1 MNNNR
6 SCVRLKRNGEII
18 NRPSKEYLDSI
29 DINEY
34 MSCVI
39 DHKNI
44 IHENYSML
52 NDYYFEGIPESVISD
67 FKYNPTDNYIFENL
81 NTHDADKL
89 IAALRKIYKDFEIY
103 DVLDHAGE
111 HRFLILDVIGN
122 NFYHIYNSERFDN
135 IISFYGYSKSKIDCV
150 RDCCRIELEPIYADM
165 DEAND
170 IVYNKCNGIIYHITN
185 EEGYKKIMKNGFRIN
200 GVDTDSKVAR
210 RPKHRDYPNRTYFVA
225 IPGNV
230 KQVLHSN
237 DMEMSIMNYFKG
249 NIFKDKIYILKVRVT
264 GMNIDFYRDS
274 VSISID
280 GSASPAVYCYCNIP
294 PQFIE
299 LIYDKTF
306 DELNPFG

>member
-1 MNNNR
+1 
-6 SCVRLKRNGEII
+6 
-18 NRPSKEYLDSI
+18 
-29 DINEY
+29 
-34 MSCVI
+34 VI

-44 IHENYSML
+44 IHENYSLL
-52 NDYYFEGIPESVISD
+52 NDYYFEGVPDSVISD
-67 FKYNPTDNYIFENL
+67 FKYNPTANYIFENL

-89 IAALRKIYKDFEIY
+89 IAALRKIYKDFEIH

-111 HRFLILDVIGN
+111 QRFLILDVIGN
-122 NFYHIYNSERFDN
+122 DFYHIYNSERFDN
-135 IISFYGYSKSKIDCV
+135 IISFYGYSKSKID
-150 RDCCRIELEPIYADM
+150 RSSYGYRIELEPIYADR

-170 IVYNKCNGIIYHITN
+170 LVYNKCNGILYHITN
-185 EEGYKKIMKNGFRIN
+185 EEGYKSIMETGFRIN
-200 GVDTDSKVAR
+200 GVNTDPKLER
-210 RPKHRDYPNRTYFVA
+210 RPKYRDYPNRTYFLA

-230 KQVLHSN
+230 KNIIHSSA
-237 DMEMSIMNYFKG
+237 MEMAIMNYFKG
-249 NIFKDKIYILKVRVT
+249 DLYHDKIYILKVRVT

>member
-1 MNNNR
+1 MNDR
-6 SCVRLKRNGEII
+6 SYVRLKRNGEII
-18 NRPSKEYLDSI
+18 NRPSREYLDNI

-44 IHENYSML
+44 IHENYSIL

-67 FKYNPTDNYIFENL
+67 FKYNPTANYIFENL

-89 IAALRKIYKDFEIY
+89 IAALKRKYSDFEIH
-103 DVLDHAGE
+103 DVLDHAGD
-111 HRFLILDVIGN
+111 HRYLVLDIIGD
-122 NFYHIYNSERFDN
+122 NFYPLYNSNEFDN
-135 IISFYGYSKSKIDCV
+135 IISFYGYSKSKVDSV
-150 RDCCRIELEPIYADM
+150 RNRCRIELEPIYADR

-170 IVYNKCNGIIYHITN
+170 LVYNKCNGILYHITN
-185 EEGYKKIMKNGFRIN
+185 EEGYKKIMQNGFRIN
-200 GVDTDSKVAR
+200 GVDTDPKVAR
-210 RPKHRDYPNRTYFVA
+210 KPKYRDYPNRTYFVA

-230 KQVLHSN
+230 KHVLHSSE
-237 DMEMSIMNYFKG
+237 MEMSIMSYFKG
-249 NIFKDKIYILKVRVT
+249 NVFKDKIYILKVYVG

>member
-1 MNNNR
+1 MNNK
-6 SCVRLKRNGEII
+6 SYVRLKRNGEII
-18 NRPSKEYLDSI
+18 NRPSREYLDNI
-29 DINEY
+29 GINEY

-44 IHENYSML
+44 IHENYSLL

-67 FKYNPTDNYIFENL
+67 FKYNPTANYIFENL

-89 IAALRKIYKDFEIY
+89 IAALRKIYKDFEIH

-111 HRFLILDVIGN
+111 HRFLILDIIGN
-122 NFYHIYNSERFDN
+122 DFYNIYNSERFDN
-135 IISFYGYSKSKIDCV
+135 IISFYGYSKSKID
-150 RDCCRIELEPIYADM
+150 RSSYGYRIELEPIYADM

-170 IVYNKCNGIIYHITN
+170 LVYNKCNGILYHITN
-185 EEGYKKIMKNGFRIN
+185 EEGYKSIMETGFRIN
-200 GVDTDSKVAR
+200 GVNTDPKLER
-210 RPKHRDYPNRTYFVA
+210 RPKYRDYPNRTYFLA

-230 KQVLHSN
+230 KNIIHSSA
-237 DMEMSIMNYFKG
+237 MEMAIVTYFKG
-249 NIFKDKIYILKVRVT
+249 DLYHDKIYILKVRVT

-280 GSASPAVYCYCNIP
+280 GSESPAVYCYCNIP

>member
-1 MNNNR
+1 MRNG
-6 SCVRLKRNGEII
+6 SYVRLKRNCEII
-18 NRPSKEYLDSI
+18 NRPSREYLDDI

-67 FKYNPTDNYIFENL
+67 FKYNPTANYIFENL
-81 NTHDADKL
+81 KTHDADKL
-89 IAALRKIYKDFEIY
+89 IAALRKIYKDFEIH

-122 NFYHIYNSERFDN
+122 DFYHIYNSERFDN
-135 IISFYGYSKSKIDCV
+135 IISFYGYSKSKIN
-150 RDCCRIELEPIYADM
+150 RSSYGYKIELEPIYADR

-170 IVYNKCNGIIYHITN
+170 LVYNKCNGILYHITN
-185 EEGYKKIMKNGFRIN
+185 EEGYKSIMETGFRIN
-200 GVDTDSKVAR
+200 GVNTDPKLER
-210 RPKHRDYPNRTYFVA
+210 RPKYRDYPNRTYFLA

-230 KQVLHSN
+230 KNIIHSSA
-237 DMEMSIMNYFKG
+237 MEMAIVNYFKCDLYH
-249 NIFKDKIYILKVRVT
+249 DKIYILKVRVS

-306 DELNPFG
+306 DELNQFG

>member
-1 MNNNR
+1 MRNG
-6 SCVRLKRNGEII
+6 SYVRLKRNGEII
-18 NRPSKEYLDSI
+18 NRPSREYLDNI

-44 IHENYSML
+44 IHENYSLL
-52 NDYYFEGIPESVISD
+52 NDYYFEGIPDSVISD
-67 FKYNPTDNYIFENL
+67 FKYNPTANYIFENL

-89 IAALRKIYKDFEIY
+89 IASLRKKYSDFEIH
-103 DVLDHAGE
+103 DVLDHAGD
-111 HRFLILDVIGN
+111 HRYLVLDIIGD
-122 NFYHIYNSERFDN
+122 NFYPLYNSNDFDN
-135 IISFYGYSKSKIDCV
+135 IISFYGYSKSKVDCV
-150 RDCCRIELEPIYADM
+150 RDRCRIELEPIYADR

-200 GVDTDSKVAR
+200 GVDTDYKVAR
-210 RPKHRDYPNRTYFVA
+210 RPKYRDYPNRTYFVA

-230 KQVLHSN
+230 KNIIHSSA
-237 DMEMSIMNYFKG
+237 MEMAIMNYFKG
-249 NIFKDKIYILKVRVT
+249 DLYHDKIYILKVRVS

-280 GSASPAVYCYCNIP
+280 GSESPAVYCYCNIP

>member
-1 MNNNR
+1 MNNR
-6 SCVRLKRNGEII
+6 SYVRLKRNGEII
-18 NRPSKEYLDSI
+18 NRPSREYIDNI

-52 NDYYFEGIPESVISD
+52 NDYYFEGIPDNVISN
-67 FKYNPTDNYIFENL
+67 FKYNPMANYIFENL

-103 DVLDHAGE
+103 DVLDHDGE
-111 HRFLILDVIGN
+111 HRYLILDVIGDD
-122 NFYHIYNSERFDN
+122 FYHIYNSERFDN
-135 IISFYGYSKSKIDCV
+135 IISFYGYSKSKID
-150 RDCCRIELEPIYADM
+150 RSSYGYRIELEPIYADR

-170 IVYNKCNGIIYHITN
+170 LVYNKCNGILYHITN
-185 EEGYKKIMKNGFRIN
+185 EEGYKSIMETGFRIN
-200 GVDTDSKVAR
+200 GVNTDPKLER
-210 RPKHRDYPNRTYFVA
+210 RPKYRDYPNRTYFLA

-230 KQVLHSN
+230 KNIIHSSA
-237 DMEMSIMNYFKG
+237 MEMAIVNYFKG
-249 NIFKDKIYILKVRVT
+249 DLYHDKIYILKVRVT

-294 PQFIE
+294 PQFID

-306 DELNPFG
+306 DELNQFG

>member
-1 MNNNR
+1 M
-6 SCVRLKRNGEII
+6 
-18 NRPSKEYLDSI
+18 EYLDNI

-44 IHENYSML
+44 IHENYSLL
-52 NDYYFEGIPESVISD
+52 NDYYFEGIPDSVISD
-67 FKYNPTDNYIFENL
+67 FKYNPTANYIFENL

-89 IAALRKIYKDFEIY
+89 IASLRKKYSDFEIH
-103 DVLDHAGE
+103 DVLDHAGD
-111 HRFLILDVIGN
+111 HRYLVLDIIGD
-122 NFYHIYNSERFDN
+122 NFYPLYNSNDFDN
-135 IISFYGYSKSKIDCV
+135 IISFYGYSKSKVDCV
-150 RDCCRIELEPIYADM
+150 RDRCRIELEPIYADR

-170 IVYNKCNGIIYHITN
+170 LVYNKCNGILYHITN
-185 EEGYKKIMKNGFRIN
+185 EEGYKSIMETGFRIN
-200 GVDTDSKVAR
+200 GVNTDPKLER
-210 RPKHRDYPNRTYFVA
+210 RPKYRDYPNRTYFLA

-230 KQVLHSN
+230 KNIIHSSA
-237 DMEMSIMNYFKG
+237 MEMAIMNYFKG
-249 NIFKDKIYILKVRVT
+249 DLYHDKIYILKVRVT

>member
-1 MNNNR
+1 MNNR
-6 SCVRLKRNGEII
+6 SYVRLKRNGEII
-18 NRPSKEYLDSI
+18 NRPSREYLDNI

-44 IHENYSML
+44 IHENYSLL
-52 NDYYFEGIPESVISD
+52 NDYYFEGVPDSVISD
-67 FKYNPTDNYIFENL
+67 FKYNPTANYIFENL

-89 IAALRKIYKDFEIY
+89 IAALRKIYKDFEIH
-103 DVLDHAGE
+103 DALDHAGE
-111 HRFLILDVIGN
+111 QRFLILDVIGN
-122 NFYHIYNSERFDN
+122 DFYHIYNSERFDN
-135 IISFYGYSKSKIDCV
+135 IISFYGYSKSKID
-150 RDCCRIELEPIYADM
+150 RSSYGYRIELEPIYADR

-170 IVYNKCNGIIYHITN
+170 LVYNKCNGILYHITN
-185 EEGYKKIMKNGFRIN
+185 EEGYKSIMETGFRIN
-200 GVDTDSKVAR
+200 GVNTDPKLER
-210 RPKHRDYPNRTYFVA
+210 RPKYRDYPNRTYFLA

-230 KQVLHSN
+230 KNIIHSSA
-237 DMEMSIMNYFKG
+237 MEMAIVNYFKG
-249 NIFKDKIYILKVRVT
+249 DLYHEKIYILKARVT

>member
-1 MNNNR
+1 MNNR
-6 SCVRLKRNGEII
+6 SYVRLKRNGEII
-18 NRPSKEYLDSI
+18 NRPSREYLDNI

-34 MSCVI
+34 ISCVI

-44 IHENYSML
+44 IHENYSIL

-67 FKYNPTDNYIFENL
+67 FKYNPTANYIFENL

-89 IAALRKIYKDFEIY
+89 IAALRKIYKDFEIH

-111 HRFLILDVIGN
+111 HRYLILDVIGN
-122 NFYHIYNSERFDN
+122 DFYHIYNSERFDN
-135 IISFYGYSKSKIDCV
+135 IISFYGYSKSKID
-150 RDCCRIELEPIYADM
+150 RSSYGYRIELEPIYADR

-170 IVYNKCNGIIYHITN
+170 LVYNKCNGILYHITN
-185 EEGYKKIMKNGFRIN
+185 EEGYKSIMETGFRIN
-200 GVDTDSKVAR
+200 GVNTDPKLER
-210 RPKHRDYPNRTYFVA
+210 RPKYRDYPNRTYFLA

-230 KQVLHSN
+230 KNIIHSSA
-237 DMEMSIMNYFKG
+237 MEMAIVNYFKG
-249 NIFKDKIYILKVRVT
+249 DLYHDKIYILKVRVT

>member
-1 MNNNR
+1 MNDR
-6 SCVRLKRNGEII
+6 SYVRLKRNGEII
-18 NRPSKEYLDSI
+18 NRPSREYLDNI

-44 IHENYSML
+44 IHENYSLL
-52 NDYYFEGIPESVISD
+52 NDYYFEGIPDSVISD
-67 FKYNPTDNYIFENL
+67 FKYNPTANYIFENL

-89 IAALRKIYKDFEIY
+89 IASLRKIYKDFEIH

-111 HRFLILDVIGN
+111 QRFLILDVIGN
-122 NFYHIYNSERFDN
+122 DFYHIYNSERFDN
-135 IISFYGYSKSKIDCV
+135 IISFYGYSKSKID
-150 RDCCRIELEPIYADM
+150 RSSYGYRIELEPIYADR

-170 IVYNKCNGIIYHITN
+170 LVYNKCNGILYHITN
-185 EEGYKKIMKNGFRIN
+185 EEGYKSIIETGFRIN
-200 GVDTDSKVAR
+200 GVNTDPKLER
-210 RPKHRDYPNRTYFVA
+210 RPKYRDYPNRTYFLA

-230 KQVLHSN
+230 KNIIHSSA
-237 DMEMSIMNYFKG
+237 MEIAIMNYFKG
-249 NIFKDKIYILKVRVT
+249 DLYHDKIYILKVRVT

>member
-1 MNNNR
+1 MNDR
-6 SCVRLKRNGEII
+6 SYVRLKRNGEII
-18 NRPSKEYLDSI
+18 NRPSREYLDNI

-44 IHENYSML
+44 IHENYSIL
-52 NDYYFEGIPESVISD
+52 NDYYFEGIPESIISD
-67 FKYNPTDNYIFENL
+67 FKYNPTANYIFENL

-89 IAALRKIYKDFEIY
+89 IAALRKIYKDFEIH

-122 NFYHIYNSERFDN
+122 NFYHIYNSEMFDN
-135 IISFYGYSKSKIDCV
+135 IISFYGYSKSKVDCV
-150 RDCCRIELEPIYADM
+150 RDRCRIELEPIYADR

-170 IVYNKCNGIIYHITN
+170 IVYNKYNGILYHITN
-185 EEGYKKIMKNGFRIN
+185 EEGYKSIMETGFRIN
-200 GVDTDSKVAR
+200 GVNTDPKLER
-210 RPKHRDYPNRTYFVA
+210 RLKYRDYPNRTYFLA

-230 KQVLHSN
+230 KNIIHSSA
-237 DMEMSIMNYFKG
+237 MEMAIMNYFKG
-249 NIFKDKIYILKVRVT
+249 DLYHDKIYILKVRVT

>member
-1 MNNNR
+1 
-6 SCVRLKRNGEII
+6 
-18 NRPSKEYLDSI
+18 
-29 DINEY
+29 

-44 IHENYSML
+44 IHENYSIL
-52 NDYYFEGIPESVISD
+52 NDYYFEGIPESIISD
-67 FKYNPTDNYIFENL
+67 FKYNPTANYIFENL

-89 IAALRKIYKDFEIY
+89 IAALRKIYKDFEIH

-111 HRFLILDVIGN
+111 QRFLILDVIGN
-122 NFYHIYNSERFDN
+122 DFYHIYNSERFDN
-135 IISFYGYSKSKIDCV
+135 IISFYGYSKSKID
-150 RDCCRIELEPIYADM
+150 RSSYGYRIELEPIYADR

-170 IVYNKCNGIIYHITN
+170 FVYNKCNGILYHITN
-185 EEGYKKIMKNGFRIN
+185 EEGYKSIMETGFRIN
-200 GVDTDSKVAR
+200 CVNTDPKLER
-210 RPKHRDYPNRTYFVA
+210 RPKYRDYPNRTYFLA

-230 KQVLHSN
+230 KNIIHSSA
-237 DMEMSIMNYFKG
+237 MEMAIVNYFKG
-249 NIFKDKIYILKVRVT
+249 DLYHEKIYILKVRVT

>member
-1 MNNNR
+1 MNDR
-6 SCVRLKRNGEII
+6 SYVRLKRNGEII
-18 NRPSKEYLDSI
+18 NRPSREYLDNI

-44 IHENYSML
+44 IHENYSIL

-67 FKYNPTDNYIFENL
+67 FKYNPTVNYIFENL
-81 NTHDADKL
+81 KTHDADKL
-89 IAALRKIYKDFEIY
+89 IAALRKIYKDFEIH

-111 HRFLILDVIGN
+111 HRFLILDAIGDD
-122 NFYHIYNSERFDN
+122 FYHIYNSERFDN
-135 IISFYGYSKSKIDCV
+135 IISFYGYSKSKID
-150 RDCCRIELEPIYADM
+150 RSSYGYRIELEPIYADR

-170 IVYNKCNGIIYHITN
+170 LVYDKCNGILYHITN
-185 EEGYKKIMKNGFRIN
+185 EEGYKSIMETGFRIN
-200 GVDTDSKVAR
+200 GVNTDPKLER
-210 RPKHRDYPNRTYFVA
+210 RPKYRDYPNRTYFLA

-230 KQVLHSN
+230 KNIIHSSV
-237 DMEMSIMNYFKG
+237 MEMAIVNYFKG
-249 NIFKDKIYILKVRVT
+249 DLYHDKIYILKVRVT

>member
-1 MNNNR
+1 MRNG
-6 SCVRLKRNGEII
+6 SYVRLKRNGEII
-18 NRPSKEYLDSI
+18 NRPSREYLDNI

-52 NDYYFEGIPESVISD
+52 NDYYFEGIPDNVISN
-67 FKYNPTDNYIFENL
+67 FKYNPMANYIFENL

-89 IAALRKIYKDFEIY
+89 IAALRKKYSDFDIH
-103 DVLDHAGE
+103 DVLDHAGD
-111 HRFLILDVIGN
+111 HRYLVLDIIGD
-122 NFYHIYNSERFDN
+122 NFYPLYNSNDFDN
-135 IISFYGYSKSKIDCV
+135 IISFYGYSKSKVDCV
-150 RDCCRIELEPIYADM
+150 RDRCRIELEPIYADR

-170 IVYNKCNGIIYHITN
+170 LVYNKCNGILYHITN
-185 EEGYKKIMKNGFRIN
+185 EEGYKSIMETGFRIN
-200 GVDTDSKVAR
+200 GVNTDPKLER
-210 RPKHRDYPNRTYFVA
+210 RPKYRDYPNRTYFLA

-230 KQVLHSN
+230 KNIIHSSA
-237 DMEMSIMNYFKG
+237 MEMAIVNYFKG
-249 NIFKDKIYILKVRVT
+249 DLYHDKIYILKVRVT

-294 PQFIE
+294 PQFID

-306 DELNPFG
+306 DELNQFG

>member
-1 MNNNR
+1 MRNG
-6 SCVRLKRNGEII
+6 SYVRLKRNGEII
-18 NRPSKEYLDSI
+18 NRPSREYLDNI

-44 IHENYSML
+44 IHENYSLL
-52 NDYYFEGIPESVISD
+52 NDYYFEGIPDSVISD
-67 FKYNPTDNYIFENL
+67 FKYNPTANYIFENL

-89 IAALRKIYKDFEIY
+89 IASLRKIYKDFEIH

-111 HRFLILDVIGN
+111 QRFLILDVIGN
-122 NFYHIYNSERFDN
+122 DFYHIYNSERFDN
-135 IISFYGYSKSKIDCV
+135 IISFYGYSKSKID
-150 RDCCRIELEPIYADM
+150 RSSYGYRIELEPIYADR

-170 IVYNKCNGIIYHITN
+170 LVYNKCNGILYHITN
-185 EEGYKKIMKNGFRIN
+185 EEGYKSIMETGFRIN
-200 GVDTDSKVAR
+200 GVNTDPKLER
-210 RPKHRDYPNRTYFVA
+210 RPKYRDYPNRTYFLA

-230 KQVLHSN
+230 KNIIHSSA
-237 DMEMSIMNYFKG
+237 MEMAIMNYFKG
-249 NIFKDKIYILKVRVT
+249 DLYHDKIYILKVRVT

>member
-1 MNNNR
+1 MNNR

-18 NRPSKEYLDSI
+18 NRPSREYLDSI

-44 IHENYSML
+44 IHENYSIL
-52 NDYYFEGIPESVISD
+52 NDYYFEGIPESIISD
-67 FKYNPTDNYIFENL
+67 FKYNPTANYIFENL

-89 IAALRKIYKDFEIY
+89 IASLRKIYKDFEIH

-111 HRFLILDVIGN
+111 QRFLILDVIGN
-122 NFYHIYNSERFDN
+122 NFYHIYNSEKFDN
-135 IISFYGYSKSKIDCV
+135 IISFYGYSKSKID
-150 RDCCRIELEPIYADM
+150 RSSYGYRIELEPIYADR

-170 IVYNKCNGIIYHITN
+170 LVYNKCNGILYHITN
-185 EEGYKKIMKNGFRIN
+185 EEGYKSIMETGFRIN
-200 GVDTDSKVAR
+200 GVNTDPKLER
-210 RPKHRDYPNRTYFVA
+210 RPKYRDYPNRTYFLA

-230 KQVLHSN
+230 KNIIHSSA
-237 DMEMSIMNYFKG
+237 MEMAIVNYFKG
-249 NIFKDKIYILKVRVT
+249 DLYHDKIYILKVRVT

-299 LIYDKTF
+299 LIYDKKF

>member
-1 MNNNR
+1 MNNR
-6 SCVRLKRNGEII
+6 SYVRLKRNGEII

-44 IHENYSML
+44 IHENYSLL
-52 NDYYFEGIPESVISD
+52 NDYYFEGIPDSVISD
-67 FKYNPTDNYIFENL
+67 FKYNPTANYIFENL

-89 IAALRKIYKDFEIY
+89 IASLRKKYSDFEIH
-103 DVLDHAGE
+103 DVLDHAGD
-111 HRFLILDVIGN
+111 HRYLVLDIIGD
-122 NFYHIYNSERFDN
+122 NFYPLYNSNDFDN

-150 RDCCRIELEPIYADM
+150 RDRCRIELEPIYADR
-165 DEAND
+165 DEVND
-170 IVYNKCNGIIYHITN
+170 LVYNKCNGILYHITN
-185 EEGYKKIMKNGFRIN
+185 EEEYKSIMETGFRIN
-200 GVDTDSKVAR
+200 GVNTDPKLER
-210 RPKHRDYPNRTYFVA
+210 RPKYRDYPNRTYFLA

-230 KQVLHSN
+230 KNIIHSSA
-237 DMEMSIMNYFKG
+237 MEMAIMNYFKG
-249 NIFKDKIYILKVRVT
+249 DLYHDKIYILKVRVT

>member
-1 MNNNR
+1 MNER
-6 SCVRLKRNGEII
+6 SYVRLKRNGEII
-18 NRPSKEYLDSI
+18 NRPSREYLDRI

-52 NDYYFEGIPESVISD
+52 NDYYYEGIPESVISD
-67 FKYNPTDNYIFENL
+67 FKYNPTANYIFENL

-89 IAALRKIYKDFEIY
+89 IAALRKKYSDFEIY
-103 DVLDHAGE
+103 DVLDH
-111 HRFLILDVIGN
+111 DVIGD
-122 NFYHIYNSERFDN
+122 NFYPIYNSNEFDN

-150 RDCCRIELEPIYADM
+150 RDCCRIYLEPIYADR

-185 EEGYKKIMKNGFRIN
+185 EEGYKNIMKNGFRIN
-200 GVDTDSKVAR
+200 GVDTDSKVTR
-210 RPKHRDYPNRTYFVA
+210 RPKYRDYPNRTYFLA

-230 KQVLHSN
+230 KQILHSR
-237 DMEMSIMNYFKG
+237 DMEMSIMSYFKG
-249 NIFKDKIYILKVRVT
+249 NVFKDKIYILKVRVT

-280 GSASPAVYCYCNIP
+280 GSESPAVYCYCNIP

>member
-1 MNNNR
+1 MRNG
-6 SCVRLKRNGEII
+6 SYVRLKRNGEII
-18 NRPSKEYLDSI
+18 NRPSREYLDNI

-44 IHENYSML
+44 IHENYSLL
-52 NDYYFEGIPESVISD
+52 NDYYFEGIPYSVISD
-67 FKYNPTDNYIFENL
+67 FKYNPTANYIFENL

-89 IAALRKIYKDFEIY
+89 IVSLRKKYSDFEIH
-103 DVLDHAGE
+103 DVLDHAGD
-111 HRFLILDVIGN
+111 HRYLVLDIIGD
-122 NFYHIYNSERFDN
+122 NFYPLYNSNDFDN
-135 IISFYGYSKSKIDCV
+135 IISFYGYSKSKVDCV
-150 RDCCRIELEPIYADM
+150 RDRCRIELEPIYADR

-170 IVYNKCNGIIYHITN
+170 LVYNKCNGILYHITN
-185 EEGYKKIMKNGFRIN
+185 EEGYKSIMETGFRIN
-200 GVDTDSKVAR
+200 GVNTDPKLER
-210 RPKHRDYPNRTYFVA
+210 RPKYRDYPNRTYFLA

-230 KQVLHSN
+230 KQVLHSSE
-237 DMEMSIMNYFKG
+237 MEMSIMSYFKG
-249 NIFKDKIYILKVRVT
+249 NVFKDKIYILKVYVG

>member
-1 MNNNR
+1 MNNR
-6 SCVRLKRNGEII
+6 SYVRLKRNGEII
-18 NRPSKEYLDSI
+18 NRPSREYLDNI

-44 IHENYSML
+44 IHENYSLL
-52 NDYYFEGIPESVISD
+52 NDYYFEGIPDSVISD
-67 FKYNPTDNYIFENL
+67 FKYNPTANYIFENL

-89 IAALRKIYKDFEIY
+89 IASLRKIYKDFEIH

-111 HRFLILDVIGN
+111 QRFLILDVIGN
-122 NFYHIYNSERFDN
+122 DFYHIYNSERFDN
-135 IISFYGYSKSKIDCV
+135 IILFYGYSKSKID
-150 RDCCRIELEPIYADM
+150 RSSYGYRIELEPIYADR

-170 IVYNKCNGIIYHITN
+170 LVYNKCNGILYHITN
-185 EEGYKKIMKNGFRIN
+185 EEGYKSIMETGFRIN
-200 GVDTDSKVAR
+200 GVNTDPKLER
-210 RPKHRDYPNRTYFVA
+210 RPKYRDYPNRTYFLA

-230 KQVLHSN
+230 KNIIHSSA
-237 DMEMSIMNYFKG
+237 MEMAIMNYFKG
-249 NIFKDKIYILKVRVT
+249 DLYHDKIYILKVRVT

>member
-1 MNNNR
+1 MNDR
-6 SCVRLKRNGEII
+6 SYVRLKRNGEII
-18 NRPSKEYLDSI
+18 NRPSREYLDNI

-44 IHENYSML
+44 IHENYSLL
-52 NDYYFEGIPESVISD
+52 NDYYFEGIPDSVISD
-67 FKYNPTDNYIFENL
+67 FKYNPTANYIFENL

-89 IAALRKIYKDFEIY
+89 IAALRKIYKDFEIH

-135 IISFYGYSKSKIDCV
+135 IISFYGYSKSKID
-150 RDCCRIELEPIYADM
+150 RSSYGYRIELEPIYADR

-170 IVYNKCNGIIYHITN
+170 LVYNKCNGILYHITN
-185 EEGYKKIMKNGFRIN
+185 EEGYNSIMETGFRIN
-200 GVDTDSKVAR
+200 GVNTDLKLER
-210 RPKHRDYPNRTYFVA
+210 RPKYRDYPNRTYFLA

-230 KQVLHSN
+230 KNIIHSSA
-237 DMEMSIMNYFKG
+237 MEMAIVNYFKG
-249 NIFKDKIYILKVRVT
+249 DLHHDKIYILKVRVT

-294 PQFIE
+294 PQFID

-306 DELNPFG
+306 DELNSFG

>member
-1 MNNNR
+1 MNNR
-6 SCVRLKRNGEII
+6 SYVRLKRNGEII
-18 NRPSKEYLDSI
+18 NRPSREYLDNI
-29 DINEY
+29 EINEY

-44 IHENYSML
+44 IHENYSLL
-52 NDYYFEGIPESVISD
+52 NDYYFEGIPDSVISD
-67 FKYNPTDNYIFENL
+67 FKYNPTANYIFENL

-89 IAALRKIYKDFEIY
+89 IASLRKKYSDFEIH
-103 DVLDHAGE
+103 DVLDHAGD
-111 HRFLILDVIGN
+111 HRYLVLDIIGD
-122 NFYHIYNSERFDN
+122 NFYPLYNSNDFDN
-135 IISFYGYSKSKIDCV
+135 IISFYGYSKSKVDCV
-150 RDCCRIELEPIYADM
+150 RDRCRIELEPIYADR

-170 IVYNKCNGIIYHITN
+170 LVYNKCNGILYHITN
-185 EEGYKKIMKNGFRIN
+185 EEGYKSIMETGFRIN
-200 GVDTDSKVAR
+200 GVNTDPKLER
-210 RPKHRDYPNRTYFVA
+210 RPKYRDYPNRTYFLA

-230 KQVLHSN
+230 KNIIHSSA
-237 DMEMSIMNYFKG
+237 MEMAIMNYFKG
-249 NIFKDKIYILKVRVT
+249 DLYHDKIYILKVRVT

>member
-1 MNNNR
+1 MNER
-6 SCVRLKRNGEII
+6 SYVRLKRNGEII
-18 NRPSKEYLDSI
+18 NRPSREYLDRI

-52 NDYYFEGIPESVISD
+52 NDYYYEGIPESVISD
-67 FKYNPTDNYIFENL
+67 FKYNPTANYIFENL

-89 IAALRKIYKDFEIY
+89 IAALRKKYSDFEIY
-103 DVLDHAGE
+103 DVLDHDGE
-111 HRFLILDVIGN
+111 HRYLILDVIGD
-122 NFYHIYNSERFDN
+122 NFYPIYNSNEFDN
-135 IISFYGYSKSKIDCV
+135 IISFYGYSKSKID
-150 RDCCRIELEPIYADM
+150 RSFYGYRIDLEPIHADR

-185 EEGYKKIMKNGFRIN
+185 EEGYKNIMKNGFRIN
-200 GVDTDSKVAR
+200 GVDTDSKVER
-210 RPKHRDYPNRTYFVA
+210 RPKYRDFPNRTYFLA

-230 KQVLHSN
+230 KQILHSR
-237 DMEMSIMNYFKG
+237 DMEMSIMSYFKG
-249 NIFKDKIYILKVRVT
+249 DVFKDKIYILKVRVT

-280 GSASPAVYCYCNIP
+280 GSESPAVYCYCNIP

>member
-1 MNNNR
+1 MNNR
-6 SCVRLKRNGEII
+6 SYVRLKRNGEII
-18 NRPSKEYLDSI
+18 NRPSREYLDNI

-44 IHENYSML
+44 IHENYSIL

-67 FKYNPTDNYIFENL
+67 FKYNPTANYIFENL

-89 IAALRKIYKDFEIY
+89 IAALRKIYKDFEIH

-111 HRFLILDVIGN
+111 QRFLILDVIGN
-122 NFYHIYNSERFDN
+122 DFYHIYNSERFDN
-135 IISFYGYSKSKIDCV
+135 IISFYGYSKSKID
-150 RDCCRIELEPIYADM
+150 RSSYGYRIELEPIYADR

-170 IVYNKCNGIIYHITN
+170 LVYNKCNGILYHITN
-185 EEGYKKIMKNGFRIN
+185 EEGYKSIMETGFRIN
-200 GVDTDSKVAR
+200 GVNTDPKLER
-210 RPKHRDYPNRTYFVA
+210 RPKYRDYPNRTYFLA

-230 KQVLHSN
+230 KNIIHSSA
-237 DMEMSIMNYFKG
+237 MEMAIMNYFKG
-249 NIFKDKIYILKVRVT
+249 DLYHDKIYILKVRVT